1 MMCAD
6 VNGRKMYHV
15 LGKGV
20 SEWERWRGGGGD
32 RENTQKRERKQE
44 RDNTRLREYYI
55 DTSTTHSNFHISND
69 GEAAEMIREAH
80 QSVRLEL
87 SVLNHHL

>member
-1 MMCAD
+1 MCW
-6 VNGRKMYHV
+6 VRESVSGRD
-15 LGKGV
+15 G
-20 SEWERWRGGGGD
+20 EGGGGD

-44 RDNTRLREYYI
+44 RDNTRLRENYI